1 MSLPRRPLRNWLRSG
16 SGLLL
21 SAIMVGTLTTV
32 AVARVQNAEGATV
45 IRACAG
51 PSGLL
56 RLLAPDDTCR
66 QNEAPVEWNMQGPTG
81 PAGPAGPAGPQGAT
95 GAQGPAGPQGV
106 AGQTGP
112 EGPQGPPGPGITG
125 MQVVEELSALNSDA
139 TKVVLAM
146 CPSGK
151 QALSGGAQI
160 GGPSNVALTETD
172 MYQDASGNPV
182 GWFAR
187 ADEVTSTATNWV
199 LVVHALCATLPA
211 G

>member
-1 MSLPRRPLRNWLRSG
+1 M
-16 SGLLL
+16 
-21 SAIMVGTLTTV
+21 
-32 AVARVQNAEGATV
+32 EV
-45 IRACAG
+45 I
-51 PSGLL
+51 
-56 RLLAPDDTCR
+56 
-66 QNEAPVEWNMQGPTG
+66 
-81 PAGPAGPAGPQGAT
+81 
-95 GAQGPAGPQGV
+95 
-106 AGQTGP
+106 
-112 EGPQGPPGPGITG
+112 
-125 MQVVEELSALNSDA
+125 EELSALNSDA

-146 CPSGK
+146 CPPGK